1 MILPDESGTPSV
13 WATLLICPQTRR
25 PSRACLAPVRCQTC
39 AQRLTEAALRGFN
52 NLGATCFL
60 SAILHSLLAVP
71 QLVDYFLRDL
81 HNSQACP
88 VNGTV
93 PTAAAPPCLCC
104 ELDGIVSEVRRA
116 AAQARL
122 TVQLANGKSARSS
135 FAPPRLLH
143 AIWKKTGSS
152 ALAGYSEQDAHE
164 LLISRA

>member
-1 MILPDESGTPSV
+1 MRTVRRAFE
-13 WATLLICPQTRR
+13 ATLLTCPQTRR
-25 PSRACLAPVRCQTC
+25 PSRACLAPVRCPDC
-39 AQRLTEAALRGFN
+39 AQRLTETALRGFS

-71 QLVDYFLRDL
+71 QLADYFLRDL

-88 VNGTV
+88 INGAV
-93 PTAAAPPCLCC
+93 PATAASPCLCC
-104 ELDGIVSEVRRA
+104 ELDSIVSEVRLMPAR
-116 AAQARL
+116 ARL
-122 TVQLANGKSARSS
+122 IVQLANGKIARSS
-135 FAPPRLLH
+135 FAPHRLLH